1 MLQNREYVTIT
12 KDFALR
18 AAEAFATLGT
28 EQEPFNFVYVSGHG
42 TTVTPGRTTSYFG
55 RIKGETE
62 VLLAEMMKTHKT
74 LYPTSIRPCF
84 IDYASHKA
92 IHPYIPKQEAYKA
105 FLTPLLGPPI
115 RYVAKS
121 YWSPTE
127 PLGKFLTE
135 MAMGKWNNNF
145 DGSGIIKLGDFRIL
159 ENAGFRRLAELD

>member
-1 MLQNREYVTIT
+1 MLHYREYVKIT

-18 AAEAFATLGT
+18 AAESFATLGT

-42 TTVTPGRTTSYFG
+42 TTFTPGRFTQYFA

-62 VLLAEMMKTHKT
+62 ILLGEMMKTNKT

-84 IDYASHKA
+84 IDYASHRA
-92 IHPYIPKQEAYKA
+92 IQPYIPKQEAYKSV
-105 FLTPLLGPPI
+105 LLPLVGPPI

-127 PLGKFLTE
+127 PLGKFLAE
-135 MAMGKWNNNF
+135 MAMGKWNKRF
-145 DGSGIIKLGDFRIL
+145 DGPGIIKLGDFRVI